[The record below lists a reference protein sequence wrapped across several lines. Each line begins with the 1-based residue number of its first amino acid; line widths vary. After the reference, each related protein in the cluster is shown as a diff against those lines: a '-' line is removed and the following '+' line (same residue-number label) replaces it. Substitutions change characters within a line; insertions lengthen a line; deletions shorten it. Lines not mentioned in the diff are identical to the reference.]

1 MFCLP
6 KGLLKYFIMKINIY
20 CDGGSRGNPGPSA
33 AAFVVFDGQQN
44 IIHKDG
50 KYLGVQTNNFA
61 EYSAIKMAFEWLSKY
76 TESIETESIE
86 KVDFILDSEL
96 AVKQLN
102 GLYKIKNPTLQSFA
116 QDIKALW
123 QDIPYEVTVSH
134 SFREGNLDADA
145 LVNKTLDLHE
155 KSTL

>member
-1 MFCLP
+1 
-6 KGLLKYFIMKINIY
+6 MKINIY

-50 KYLGVQTNNFA
+50 KYLGIQTNNFA

-76 TESIETESIE
+76 AESIE

-102 GLYKIKNPTLQSFA
+102 GLYKIKNPTLQSFVR
-116 QDIKALW
+116 DIKALW
-123 QDIPYEVTVSH
+123 QDMPYEVTVSH
-134 SFREGNLDADA
+134 SLREGNLDADT

>member
-6 KGLLKYFIMKINIY
+6 KGLLKYFIMKVNIF

-33 AAFVVFDGQQN
+33 AAFVVFDDQQKLIHEDGQ
-44 IIHKDG
+44 
-50 KYLGVQTNNFA
+50 YLGTQTNNFA
-61 EYSAIKMAFEWLSKY
+61 EYSAVKMAFEWLSKT
-76 TESIETESIE
+76 TESLE

-102 GLYKIKNPTLQSFA
+102 GLYKIKNPTLQGFVR
-116 QDIKALW
+116 DIKAMW
-123 QDIPYEVTVSH
+123 HGMPYEITVSH
-134 SFREGNLDADA
+134 SLREGNGDADA